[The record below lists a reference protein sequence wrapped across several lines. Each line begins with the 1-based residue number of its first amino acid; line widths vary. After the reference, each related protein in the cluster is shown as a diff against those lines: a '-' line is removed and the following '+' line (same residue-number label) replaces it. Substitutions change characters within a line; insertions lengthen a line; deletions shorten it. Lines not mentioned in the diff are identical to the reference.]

1 MEAHWHIWSDDRL
14 QESDKSKVSDSK
26 NKISVAFLRPL
37 WQGKYWCAAAL
48 LFVFHRLKIT
58 SLLTNFPMDSP
69 HFSPQLRK
77 NDRDGVMPVVENW
90 LGRMESYCQYNI
102 VTTVQWFMKNKYIS
116 VEAFFQMT
124 IGFDS
129 SPVLEVLLYVSF
141 CFVCMQLQNGRWN
154 ESNVTVYK
162 IERNQM

>member
-1 MEAHWHIWSDDRL
+1 
-14 QESDKSKVSDSK
+14 
-26 NKISVAFLRPL
+26 
-37 WQGKYWCAAAL
+37 
-48 LFVFHRLKIT
+48 
-58 SLLTNFPMDSP
+58 
-69 HFSPQLRK
+69 
-77 NDRDGVMPVVENW
+77 
-90 LGRMESYCQYNI
+90 
-102 VTTVQWFMKNKYIS
+102 MKNKYIS